1 MKKLL
6 AVDEA
11 SAGERLDKWL
21 VNKINLSRAQIQEL
35 ISSELVKVNSLPI
48 KSSYHIKRGDHV
60 EITILPKEREELL
73 PEKIPLKIL
82 YEDEDIVVVDKPS
95 GLVTHPSPGHLQG
108 TLVNAL
114 LWGGRKLSSIGAPLR
129 PGIVHRLDKETS
141 GIIVVAKSDKA
152 HIDLVR
158 QFKNREIEKVYI
170 ALVHGDFDEDEGI
183 IEMPI
188 GRRHGRGANRKRMWV
203 TAKGSKPA
211 LTEFKVLKR
220 FKRHG
225 RSATLLE
232 VRPKTGRTHQIR
244 VHLRHIGHPIVG
256 DEKYGRR
263 DQTIPSTRLM
273 LHALSL
279 KLWHPRRGKRMGFTA
294 PLPIEFLSAPE
305 GDHQVIKTCEIG
317 ESNTR
322 IDNLLIKRRLKKSE

>member
-1 MKKLL
+1 MKKLF
-6 AVDEA
+6 AVDDA
-11 SAGERLDKWL
+11 SAGERIDRWL
-21 VNKINLSRAQIQEL
+21 TSKISLSRTQIQEL
-35 ISSELVKVNSLPI
+35 ISSEFVKVNSLPI
-48 KSSYHIKRGDHV
+48 KASYHIKRGDHV
-60 EITILPKEREELL
+60 EITIPPKEREELV

-82 YEDEDIVVVDKPS
+82 YEDEDIVVVGKPS
-95 GLVTHPSPGHLQG
+95 GLVTHPSPGKLFG

-141 GIIVVAKSDKA
+141 GVIVVAKSDKA
-152 HIDLVR
+152 YIDLVH

-170 ALVHGDFDEDEGI
+170 ALVHGDFEEEEGV

-188 GRRHGRGANRKRMWV
+188 GRRYGRSANRKRMGV
-203 TAKGSKPA
+203 TAKSGKPA

-220 FKRHG
+220 FKG
-225 RSATLLE
+225 LTLLE

-263 DQTIPSTRLM
+263 GQTIKTRLM

-279 KLWHPRRGKRMGFTA
+279 KLWHPRAGKRMTFTA
-294 PLPIEFLSAPE
+294 PLPPEFLLPRSYRAPE
-305 GDHQVIKTCEIG
+305 RHD
-317 ESNTR
+317 
-322 IDNLLIKRRLKKSE
+322 

>member
-11 SAGERLDKWL
+11 SAGERIDKWL
-21 VNKINLSRAQIQEL
+21 VSKIGLSRAQIQEL
-35 ISSELVKVNSLPI
+35 ISSELVKVNGRSI
-48 KSSYHIKRGDHV
+48 KSSYHIKRGEKV
-60 EITILPKEREELL
+60 EITIPQKEREELL
-73 PEKIPLKIL
+73 PEKIPLKII
-82 YEDEDIVVVDKPS
+82 YEDEDIVVVEKPS
-95 GLVTHPSPGHLQG
+95 GLVTHPSPKHLQG

-158 QFKNREIEKVYI
+158 QFKNREIEKIYI

-188 GRRHGRGANRKRMWV
+188 GRHGRSAERKRMRV
-203 TAKGSKPA
+203 AAKGSKPA

-220 FKRHG
+220 FKG
-225 RSATLLE
+225 LTLLE

-263 DQTIPSTRLM
+263 EQAVPSARLM

-279 KLWHPRRGKRMGFTA
+279 KLWHPRIGKRMTFTA
-294 PLPIEFLSAPE
+294 PLPPEFLSAPE
-305 GDHQVIKTCEIG
+305 GEP
-317 ESNTR
+317 
-322 IDNLLIKRRLKKSE
+322 